1 MDKLEFLLDGHPGGG
16 AVATLLS
23 HPHLPI
29 LISGSG
35 YVGGDCAVRVWDLET
50 RTLLRKLESHRST
63 VWGLSLSPD
72 GKRLASASFDGSV
85 CIWDLETGERQ
96 LKLEYT
102 DSYSIF
108 SVVWNASGTRL
119 AVCSS
124 DKVYIYDTTI
134 KAKGIHR
141 PIRYWKASVGTLR
154 TIASH
159 PTEDRIATGCVSRE
173 TKVSLSNPSFSGGV
187 SGTISIWSWKGE
199 LIRKLDGHKQ
209 QVCALVPNGVFLAS
223 VSNDKTVRIWS
234 WTGECIRVLDGFGP
248 ESSCKYHGCGS
259 GYVGGLNSLAW
270 RDDTLVVIEDAI
282 GSDRKVHVWET
293 STDKWSYSSGKT
305 GSSCGVAVLE
315 DGSVVCGATKS
326 MGEEKI
332 AVWKTK

>member
-1 MDKLEFLLDGHPGGG
+1 MDKLEFLLDGHPGGF
-16 AVATLLS
+16 AVATLLA
-23 HPHLPI
+23 HPYLPI

-35 YVGGDCAVRVWDLET
+35 YVGGDCAVRVWDVET
-50 RTLLRKLESHRST
+50 RTLLRKLEGHRST

-96 LKLEYT
+96 LTLEYT
-102 DSYSIF
+102 DSYSMFNVI
-108 SVVWNASGTRL
+108 WNTSGTQV

-124 DKVYIYDTTI
+124 NKVYIFDTTK
-134 KAKGIHR
+134 KAKEIQR
-141 PIRYWKASVGTLR
+141 PIRHWKASVGTLR

-159 PTEDRIATGCVSRE
+159 PTEDLIATACGSR
-173 TKVSLSNPSFSGGV
+173 VSNPSLSGGV

-199 LIRKLDGHKQ
+199 LIRKLEGHTQ
-209 QVCALVPNGVFLAS
+209 QVCAIVPNGVFLAS

-248 ESSCKYHGCGS
+248 ESSCKCHGCES
-259 GYVGGLNSLAW
+259 SFARNSLAW
-270 RDDTLVVIEDAI
+270 RDDTLVVIEDEI
-282 GSDRKVHVWET
+282 GRDHTVHVWNS

-305 GSSCGVAVLE
+305 GSICGVAVLA
-315 DGSVVCGATKS
+315 DGRVVCGATKS

>member
-16 AVATLLS
+16 AVATLLA
-23 HPHLPI
+23 HPYLPI

-35 YVGGDCAVRVWDLET
+35 YVGGDCAVRVWDVET
-50 RTLLRKLESHRST
+50 RTLLSKLEGHRST

-96 LKLEYT
+96 LTLEYT

-108 SVVWNASGTRL
+108 NVVWNTSGTQVV
-119 AVCSS
+119 VCSS
-124 DKVYIYDTTI
+124 NKVYIYDTTK
-134 KAKGIHR
+134 KAKEIQR
-141 PIRYWKASVGTLR
+141 PIRHWKASVGTLR

-159 PTEDRIATGCVSRE
+159 PTEDLIATGC
-173 TKVSLSNPSFSGGV
+173 G

-199 LIRKLDGHKQ
+199 LIRKLEGHTQ
-209 QVCALVPNGVFLAS
+209 QVCAIVPNGVFLAS

-234 WTGECIRVLDGFGP
+234 WMGECIRVLDGFGQSY
-248 ESSCKYHGCGS
+248 ESSCKCIRCES
-259 GYVGGLNSLAW
+259 SFARNSLAW
-270 RDDTLVVIEDAI
+270 RDNTLVVID
-282 GSDRKVHVWET
+282 SYHTVHVWDT

-305 GSSCGVAVLE
+305 GSSCGVAVLA
-315 DGSVVCGATKS
+315 DGGVVCGATKS
-326 MGEEKI
+326 MGVEKI

>member
-1 MDKLEFLLDGHPGGG
+1 MDKLEYMLDGHPGGG
-16 AVATLLS
+16 AVATLLA

-85 CIWDLETGERQ
+85 CIWDLDTGERQ

-108 SVVWNASGTRL
+108 NVVWNVSGTQV

-134 KAKGIHR
+134 KAKGIQR
-141 PIRYWKASVGTLR
+141 PIRHWKASVGTLR

-159 PTEDRIATGCVSRE
+159 PTEDLIATGCS
-173 TKVSLSNPSFSGGV
+173 

-199 LIRKLDGHKQ
+199 LIRKLEGHTQ
-209 QVCALVPNGVFLAS
+209 QLCALVPNGDFLAS
-223 VSNDKTVRIWS
+223 ASNDKTVRIWS
-234 WTGECIRVLDGFGP
+234 WMGECIRVLDGFGP
-248 ESSCKYHGCGS
+248 ESMADC

-270 RDDTLVVIEDAI
+270 RDETLVVIEDKI
-282 GSDRKVHVWET
+282 GTDRKVHVWYT
-293 STDKWSYSSGKT
+293 YTDKWSYSSGKT
-305 GSSCGVAVLE
+305 GSCCGVAVLA
-315 DGSVVCGATKS
+315 DGRVVCGATKS
-326 MGEEKI
+326 IGKEKI